1 MLSDGV
7 GELFGGE
14 AHGDTFTP
22 DDTPGME
29 TNAFGDGD
37 ACIESIPESPVCSG
51 SMYKEFLLSLL
62 ISFCWSSGNIGKIKL

>member
-1 MLSDGV
+1 ML
-7 GELFGGE
+7 GGE
-14 AHGDTFTP
+14 AHGDIFIL
-22 DDTPGME
+22 DDVPAME

-62 ISFCWSSGNIGKIKL
+62 KS